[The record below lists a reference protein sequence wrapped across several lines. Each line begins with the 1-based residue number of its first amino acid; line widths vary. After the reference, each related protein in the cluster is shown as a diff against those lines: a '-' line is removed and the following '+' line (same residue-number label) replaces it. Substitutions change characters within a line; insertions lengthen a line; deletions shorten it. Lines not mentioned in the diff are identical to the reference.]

1 MDVNK
6 ITSVLSYIGS
16 TILELKINNNIIS
29 LGNTETKEIGLD
41 YGIQAIEK
49 TEDEL
54 RAKIIMKISVFIPCV
69 EETKNEYTM
78 VIEGLFSVPVS
89 VPEEEF
95 IKLLSL
101 NGAAALY
108 SISRAKMESI
118 SAAVFNSGK
127 IVLPMINMMDY
138 LKMKEKEKQTAQA
151 TEINLPR
158 LCLSLELSFIRRHN
172 NPYCCRF

>member
-1 MDVNK
+1 MD
-6 ITSVLSYIGS
+6 
-16 TILELKINNNIIS
+16 LKNYVCTKLYRQHYTGAENQQQYHIPR
-29 LGNTETKEIGLD
+29 NTETKEIGLD

-95 IKLLSL
+95 IKLL
-101 NGAAALY
+101 
-108 SISRAKMESI
+108 
-118 SAAVFNSGK
+118 
-127 IVLPMINMMDY
+127 
-138 LKMKEKEKQTAQA
+138 T
-151 TEINLPR
+151 
-158 LCLSLELSFIRRHN
+158 
-172 NPYCCRF
+172 